1 MPILKNKTQGNYI
14 TVSRQIMKDKEL
26 SLVDRGLLVTL
37 LSLPDGWNLSNRGLQ
52 TILPDGRD
60 KIAHAMNRLIDL
72 GYVTREQGRAG
83 NRYGGNQIEVHDIPQ
98 ETAISQ
104 QTGFPSTENPCTE
117 ITCTEKP
124 QQYKTNNITNNNHTS
139 NKECST
145 GTLTPSEYD
154 ELVNEYGKAD
164 VDYQLQRIRDHH
176 YKGCDNYPTI
186 KAWCEERRVRAPAS
200 AREPKTSFN
209 NYTQRSDYDFEALEA
224 MLVCN

>member
-37 LSLPDGWNLSNRGLQ
+37 LSLPDGWDLSNRGLQ
-52 TILPDGRD
+52 AILPDGRD
-60 KIAHAMNRLIDL
+60 KIAHSMNRLIDL

-83 NRYGGNQIEVHDIPQ
+83 NRYGCNQIEVHDTPQ
-98 ETAISQ
+98 ETGKLQ
-104 QTGFPSTENPCTE
+104 QTVFPSTENPCTE

-124 QQYKTNNITNNNHTS
+124 QQYKTNNITNINDTKS
-139 NKECST
+139 KECPPY
-145 GTLTPSEYD
+145 TLSPSEYED
-154 ELVNEYGKAD
+154 LVKEYGKAD

-186 KAWCEERRVRAPAS
+186 KAWCEERRVRAPS
-200 AREPKTSFN
+200 SIRGSKNCFN
-209 NYTQRSDYDFEALEA
+209 NYTQRSDYDYEALEA
-224 MLVCN
+224 MLICN